1 MARINRRTY
10 SKRRKKD
17 SSFKFISAMRARLGN
32 VRSGMQGLA
41 QSGLDFGDYRNFRG
55 DFRGL
60 VDRMKDDLAS
70 RPITSQIKDALNV
83 AKSEYLKPGT
93 GGFDGDSSDT
103 YKITKA

>member
-10 SKRRKKD
+10 NRRRKKD
-17 SSFKFISAMRARLGN
+17 SSFKFISAIRARLGG
-32 VRSGMQGLA
+32 VTAGMQGIA
-41 QSGLDFGDYRNFRG
+41 RSGLNFGDYKNFRG

-60 VDRMKDDLAS
+60 VDQMKDDLAS

-83 AKSEYLKPGT
+83 AKSEYLKPNT
-93 GGFDGDSSDT
+93 GGFDEDSSET

>member
-10 SKRRKKD
+10 SRRRKKD
-17 SSFKFISAMRARLGN
+17 SSFKFMSAIRARLGGLS
-32 VRSGMQGLA
+32 SGMQGLA
-41 QSGLDFGDYRNFRG
+41 RSGLEFGDYKNFRG

-60 VDRMKDDLAS
+60 VDKMKDDLAS